1 MSYEIIKEKKP
12 DYPRSA
18 MIVVAILSI
27 LLIGAGAAFAY
38 LLITGKGS
46 DYLLGTLLAFEFLI
60 AGLETVLFARYF
72 IPFREVSEDREE
84 ELLW

>member
-1 MSYEIIKEKKP
+1 MSFEIIAERKP
-12 DYPRSA
+12 RYPKA
-18 MIVVAILSI
+18 AVLAVLVLS
-27 LLIGAGAAFAY
+27 LLLFVIAAGFAG

-46 DYLLGTLLAFEFLI
+46 DYLLGTLLAAELLV
-60 AGLETVLFARYF
+60 AGVEIVVFARFF

>member
-1 MSYEIIKEKKP
+1 MSFEIIRERKP
-12 DYPRSA
+12 EYPMA
-18 MIVVAILSI
+18 AVIAVLILAV
-27 LLIGAGAAFAY
+27 LLVGAGAAFAY
-38 LLITGKGS
+38 LLVTGEGS

-60 AGLETVLFARYF
+60 AAVEVVLFARYF

>member
-1 MSYEIIKEKKP
+1 MSFEIIEEKKP
-12 DYPRSA
+12 TYAKSA
-18 MIVVAILSI
+18 VIAVLVLCI
-27 LLIGAGAAFAY
+27 LLLGAGVTFAY

-60 AGLETVLFARYF
+60 AGVEIVLFARYF
-72 IPFREVSEDREE
+72 ISFREVSEDREE

>member
-1 MSYEIIKEKKP
+1 MSFEIIEEKKP
-12 DYPRSA
+12 TYSKSA
-18 MIVVAILSI
+18 AIAVLVLSI
-27 LLIGAGAAFAY
+27 LLLGAGVTFAY

-60 AGLETVLFARYF
+60 AGVEIVLFARYF
-72 IPFREVSEDREE
+72 IPFREVSEDRGE

>member
-1 MSYEIIKEKKP
+1 MSFEIIEEKKP
-12 DYPRSA
+12 TYSKSA
-18 MIVVAILSI
+18 AIAVLVLSI
-27 LLIGAGAAFAY
+27 LLLGAGVTFAY

-60 AGLETVLFARYF
+60 AGVEIVLFARYF
-72 IPFREVSEDREE
+72 ISFREVSEDREE

>member
-1 MSYEIIKEKKP
+1 MSFEIIRERNP
-12 DYPRSA
+12 DYLKA
-18 MIVVAILSI
+18 AVIAVLILSI
-27 LLIGAGAAFAY
+27 LLACAGTVFAY

-46 DYLLGTLLAFEFLI
+46 DYLMGTLLAIEFLV
-60 AGLETVLFARYF
+60 AGLELVIFARYF

>member
-1 MSYEIIKEKKP
+1 MSYEIIREKKP
-12 DYPRSA
+12 DFSGSA
-18 MIVVAILSI
+18 MIAVAILSI
-27 LLIGAGAAFAY
+27 LLICAGGAFAY

-60 AGLETVLFARYF
+60 AGVEIVLFARYF
-72 IPFREVSEDREE
+72 IPFREVSEDRGE